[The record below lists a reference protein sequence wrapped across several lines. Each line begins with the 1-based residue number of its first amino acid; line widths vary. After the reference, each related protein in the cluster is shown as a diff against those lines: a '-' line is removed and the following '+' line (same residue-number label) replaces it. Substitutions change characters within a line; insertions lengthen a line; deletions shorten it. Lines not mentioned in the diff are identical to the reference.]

1 MYCSDRPPSGFVRDY
16 IIQGVV
22 FVLFLISIAATAAY
36 SYLLFHS
43 LAEIFRIIVIFSIVT
58 LVWNARS
65 YVENP
70 FLLVAGLAYPS
81 IGLLEILHMLAFKGM
96 GIFSA
101 ETNLA
106 TQYWIAFRAEECV
119 ALLAGAC
126 LVRRPNLPFAGI
138 SLGWLATG
146 AILAG
151 LIISGRF
158 PDCFVEGRGLTP
170 FKVVTEYVISGL
182 FLASAVLVCIRRS
195 QFPSD
200 IWPMVVGSLIL
211 ALAAELAFTQY
222 VSAYGFANYV
232 GHLLLI
238 ASGYLFYRALVAEG
252 IQKPLDL
259 LVHQL
264 VQEGERLTKS
274 EERFRALAEHSP
286 DVIDQFDRD
295 LRYIYVN
302 PASAKLLGTR
312 ADAII
317 GKTVEQAAIEEPYRS
332 AWNANIRAVFKTG
345 QPLDVEGHFSS
356 NAHIRYYQWRY
367 VPEHA
372 ADGAITHVLVVGRDL
387 TTHKQ
392 AEEALRESEAK
403 YRNLFENMTEELQ
416 FWQLIRDER
425 GEIRN
430 WRLVDA
436 NPPALRT
443 WGRRIDEIRGKT
455 TDEIFG
461 PGSSSR
467 YMAVVQKITAEG
479 VPYQF
484 EDYLPEIQRYFRFM
498 NIPFGDYFITTGFD
512 ITDIREAQKLIEQ
525 RQVELEAANHELEA
539 FSYSVSH
546 DLRAPLRAID
556 GFVGMLQ
563 EDYSGKLDV
572 EGQRLLNVVRN
583 SAVKMGRLIDD
594 ILAFSRAGRTAI
606 NLVEIDM
613 TELVRAVI
621 ADPLAPATAGRT
633 IAIDI
638 AELPPARGDHAMLE
652 RVWVNLIDN
661 AIKYS
666 APKPDAHIEIGA
678 NVAEHETVYYVR
690 DNGIGFDM
698 QYVDKLFGV
707 FQRLHG
713 SEIPGTGIGLAIVK
727 RLVSRHGGRV
737 WAEGKPGEGATF
749 YFTMPTAGANSA

>member
-1 MYCSDRPPSGFVRDY
+1 M
-16 IIQGVV
+16 
-22 FVLFLISIAATAAY
+22 
-36 SYLLFHS
+36 
-43 LAEIFRIIVIFSIVT
+43 
-58 LVWNARS
+58 
-65 YVENP
+65 
-70 FLLVAGLAYPS
+70 
-81 IGLLEILHMLAFKGM
+81 
-96 GIFSA
+96 
-101 ETNLA
+101 
-106 TQYWIAFRAEECV
+106 
-119 ALLAGAC
+119 
-126 LVRRPNLPFAGI
+126 
-138 SLGWLATG
+138 
-146 AILAG
+146 
-151 LIISGRF
+151 
-158 PDCFVEGRGLTP
+158 
-170 FKVVTEYVISGL
+170 
-182 FLASAVLVCIRRS
+182 
-195 QFPSD
+195 
-200 IWPMVVGSLIL
+200 
-211 ALAAELAFTQY
+211 
-222 VSAYGFANYV
+222 
-232 GHLLLI
+232 
-238 ASGYLFYRALVAEG
+238 
-252 IQKPLDL
+252 
-259 LVHQL
+259 
-264 VQEGERLTKS
+264 
-274 EERFRALAEHSP
+274 
-286 DVIDQFDRD
+286 
-295 LRYIYVN
+295 
-302 PASAKLLGTR
+302 
-312 ADAII
+312 
-317 GKTVEQAAIEEPYRS
+317 
-332 AWNANIRAVFKTG
+332 
-345 QPLDVEGHFSS
+345 
-356 NAHIRYYQWRY
+356 
-367 VPEHA
+367 
-372 ADGAITHVLVVGRDL
+372 
-387 TTHKQ
+387 
-392 AEEALRESEAK
+392 
-403 YRNLFENMTEELQ
+403 
-416 FWQLIRDER
+416 
-425 GEIRN
+425 
-430 WRLVDA
+430 
-436 NPPALRT
+436 
-443 WGRRIDEIRGKT
+443 
-455 TDEIFG
+455 
-461 PGSSSR
+461 
-467 YMAVVQKITAEG
+467 
-479 VPYQF
+479 
-484 EDYLPEIQRYFRFM
+484 PEIQRYFRFT

-678 NVAEHETVYYVR
+678 KVAEHETTYFVR

-749 YFTMPTAGANSA
+749 YFTMPTAEANSA